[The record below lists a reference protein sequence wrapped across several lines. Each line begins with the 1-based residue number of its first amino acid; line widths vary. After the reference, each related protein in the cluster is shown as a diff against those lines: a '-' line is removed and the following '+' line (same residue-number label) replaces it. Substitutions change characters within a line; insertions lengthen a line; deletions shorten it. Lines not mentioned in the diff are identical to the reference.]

1 MEHILIVNVHFL
13 NAVSDDGGQFVGE
26 GRVPRP
32 NGWIGVRHQQRVA
45 VLMLQ
50 AFAVERG
57 SPRGGPHQEASS
69 PLVGSGP
76 NQVRDALEAEHGVE
90 RVERNG
96 GVEVSGVGRG

>member
-26 GRVPRP
+26 GRVPRTHR
-32 NGWIGVRHQQRVA
+32 WVGVRHQKRVA

-57 SPRGGPHQEASS
+57 SPGGGAHQEATSS
-69 PLVGSGP
+69 LVGSGP
-76 NQVRDALEAEHGVE
+76 NQVGDPLEAEHGVE